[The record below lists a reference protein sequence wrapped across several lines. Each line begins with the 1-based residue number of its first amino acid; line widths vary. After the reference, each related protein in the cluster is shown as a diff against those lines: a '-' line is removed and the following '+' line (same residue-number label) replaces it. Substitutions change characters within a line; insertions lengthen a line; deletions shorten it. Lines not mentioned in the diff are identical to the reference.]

1 MFSIKHALIA
11 ASVGIAASAH
21 AGPVGVSLS
30 IDDIDQ
36 LARANIARQLG
47 GGASGV
53 GMLPPGAMSQPQPG
67 IVASGVSADAPPKPV
82 EKPPRQPRPHAE
94 PVSFLGAFNDETG
107 AHVLYSFRDA
117 IYPARVGATLLNG
130 WNVKSV
136 DGYAVTVAEGKR
148 TWKEPIRGTAQSP
161 SLSPATN
168 AIRSLVDLGSPLPA
182 GAPLPG
188 IPLGGA
194 Q

>member
-11 ASVGIAASAH
+11 AGVGLAASAH
-21 AGPVGVSLS
+21 AGPVAGSLS

-47 GGASGV
+47 GGAVGS
-53 GMLPPGAMSQPQPG
+53 GMLPPGAMSLPQPG
-67 IVASGVSADAPPKPV
+67 IAASGVVVDGSAKPV
-82 EKPPRQPRPHAE
+82 EKPPRPPRPHAE
-94 PVSFLGAFNDETG
+94 PVSFLGAFNDEAG
-107 AHVLYSFRDA
+107 GHVLYSFRDA
-117 IYPARVGATLLNG
+117 IYPARVGATLING
-130 WNVKSV
+130 WSVKSV

-148 TWKEPIRGTAQSP
+148 TWKEPIRGAAPIQSP
-161 SLSPATN
+161 AAN
-168 AIRSLVDLGSPLPA
+168 AVRSLVDLGSPLPA

-188 IPLGGA
+188 IPLGGS

>member
-11 ASVGIAASAH
+11 AGVGLAASAH
-21 AGPVGVSLS
+21 AGPVAGTLS

-67 IVASGVSADAPPKPV
+67 IVASGVTADALPKPV
-82 EKPPRQPRPHAE
+82 EKPPRQPRAHAE
-94 PVSFLGAFNDETG
+94 PISFLGAFNDETG

-130 WNVKSV
+130 WSVKGV

-148 TWKEPIRGTAQSP
+148 TWKEPIRGVTPIQSP
-161 SLSPATN
+161 AMN
-168 AIRSLVDLGSPLPA
+168 AVRSLVDLGSPLPA

-188 IPLGGA
+188 IPLGGS

>member
-11 ASVGIAASAH
+11 AGVGIAASAH
-21 AGPVGVSLS
+21 AGPVGASLS

-36 LARANIARQLG
+36 LARANIARQLS
-47 GGASGV
+47 GGAV
-53 GMLPPGAMSQPQPG
+53 GNGILPPGSMTQQQPG
-67 IVASGVSADAPPKPV
+67 IAASSATAEAAPKPLEQPV
-82 EKPPRQPRPHAE
+82 RQPRAHAE
-94 PVSFLGAFNDETG
+94 PVTFLGAFNDEAG
-107 AHVLYSFRDA
+107 AHVLYSYRDA

-130 WNVKSV
+130 WSVKGV
-136 DGYAVTVAEGKR
+136 DGYAVTVVEGKR
-148 TWKEPIRGTAQSP
+148 AWKEPIRGSEP
-161 SLSPATN
+161 IRSPATN

-188 IPLGGA
+188 VPLGGA